1 MIPPP
6 QPVASRSGA
15 ATPALRRHEKIRD
28 LYSLPP
34 VIEAL
39 KAAGKRVVLS
49 HGVFDLLHVGHIWHF
64 EQAKRM
70 GDVLIVTITQ
80 DRDVNKGPHRPAFP
94 QDLRAE
100 ALAALE
106 AVDYVAINRWPLS
119 VETIELLKPDIYVKG
134 SDYRSAA
141 DDITGG
147 IIEETD
153 AVKRVGGEIRF
164 TEGRTFSSS
173 SLLNVHFSPFSQ
185 EVDAYLD
192 AFRRR
197 HSVDEMLGW
206 IDKASRLRAVVIG
219 DAIIDEY
226 LFCTG
231 IGKSTKDPVLAVLQ
245 ESTES
250 YAGGALAVANHV
262 AGLCDEVRLVSQIGD
277 MDEREGL
284 IRSAMRPNI
293 DAHFVIKSGCPTVHK
308 RRIVDRYSGTKLLEI
323 YIMDDRST
331 SGTDSERL
339 LGALEA
345 GVDGR
350 DLAIVADYGHGMLMQ
365 DAIERLCSEAPFLAV
380 NVQSNA
386 GNRGF
391 NPISK
396 YRRADYVCLAMH
408 EVEIE
413 TRQRE
418 GDIRGRVL
426 EVLTR
431 IACPRVTV
439 TLGKSGSIHYDRASG
454 FCEAPSLATRVMDR
468 VGAGDA
474 VFAVTS
480 LLVRLQAPW
489 DVVGFVGNVAGA
501 RLVAELGN
509 RAPLDRVGLSKD
521 ITSLLK

>member
-1 MIPPP
+1 MI
-6 QPVASRSGA
+6 QPFDPNQAVAVVPSRA
-15 ATPALRRHEKIRD
+15 RHEKILD

-34 VIEAL
+34 LIESL
-39 KAAGKRVVLS
+39 KAAGKRIVLS

-70 GDVLIVTITQ
+70 GDVLVVTITQ
-80 DRDVNKGPHRPAFP
+80 DQYVNKGPHRPAFP

-106 AVDYVAINRWPLS
+106 VVDYVAINRWPLS
-119 VETIELLKPDIYVKG
+119 VETIELLKPDIYAKG

-147 IIEETD
+147 IVAETE
-153 AVKRVGGEIRF
+153 AVKRVGGDIRF

-173 SLLNVHFSPFSQ
+173 SLLNAHFSPFS
-185 EVDAYLD
+185 ELVDAYLR

-197 HSVDEMLGW
+197 HSVDEVLGW
-206 IDKASRLRAVVIG
+206 LDKASRLRAVVIG
-219 DAIIDEY
+219 DAIVDEY

-262 AGLCDEVRLVSQIGD
+262 AGLCEEVRLVTQIGD
-277 MDEREGL
+277 IDEREGL
-284 IRSAMRPNI
+284 IRSALRPNVTPTF
-293 DAHFVIKSGCPTVHK
+293 AVKSGCPTVHK
-308 RRIVDRYSGTKLLEI
+308 RRIVDRYSGAKLLEI
-323 YIMDDRST
+323 YIMDDRVT
-331 SGTDSERL
+331 SGADSERL
-339 LGALEA
+339 LGALGTALGGAE
-345 GVDGR
+345 
-350 DLAIVADYGHGMLMQ
+350 LAIVADYGHGMLIP
-365 DAIERLCSEAPFLAV
+365 DAIERLCSTAASLAV

-391 NPISK
+391 NPVSK

-418 GDIRGRVL
+418 GDVRGRVI
-426 EVLTR
+426 EVLNR
-431 IACPRVTV
+431 IDCPRITV
-439 TLGKSGSIHYDRASG
+439 TLGKSGSIHYDRGSG
-454 FCEAPSLATRVMDR
+454 FCEAPALATRVLDR

-474 VFAVTS
+474 VLAVTS
-480 LLVRLQAPW
+480 LLVRVEAPW
-489 DVVGFVGNVAGA
+489 EVVAFVGNVAGA

-509 RAPLDRVGLSKD
+509 RAALDRIGLSKD